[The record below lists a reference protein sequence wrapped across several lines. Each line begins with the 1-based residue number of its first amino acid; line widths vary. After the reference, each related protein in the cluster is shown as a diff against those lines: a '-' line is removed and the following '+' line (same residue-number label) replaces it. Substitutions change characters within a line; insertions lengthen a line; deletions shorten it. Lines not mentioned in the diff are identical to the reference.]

1 MSETNTSSDW
11 IYILLTLLT
20 AGLGMVKS
28 LSKKNKKA
36 DIEIPAPENDTEER
50 PEYTRGNM
58 MVDEYINEDEQLYP
72 EGMLKPEY
80 ESEAGANSHELPADK
95 SDEPNTENTDFDLR
109 KAIVYNEILNR
120 KYE

>member
-1 MSETNTSSDW
+1 M
-11 IYILLTLLT
+11 I
-20 AGLGMVKS
+20 KS

-36 DIEIPAPENDTEER
+36 DIEISAPENDTEER
-50 PEYTRGNM
+50 SEYTRGNM

-72 EGMLKPEY
+72 KGMLKPEY
-80 ESEAGANSHELPADK
+80 ESEVGANSHELPADK